1 MSQEIELYSRI
12 QNPVEAI
19 VQLGQYFAKSGFA
32 GCQNEAQGIVLAWEC
47 AAKRKSPSDIL
58 AENHIVNGR
67 MSRKSLAIAAR
78 FQEAGGKIKW
88 MKTGEDGKEAEAQYS
103 IEGETVTARFTIDDA
118 KRQGLIDKN
127 PNWKIRP
134 GNMLRARCHTTGI
147 GMLRPALVLGIE
159 DESPESGE
167 VTPRPLLPPKKSDEP
182 KPARVEAVTTVADPN
197 LERPSTT
204 ESQSAELPVQAPA
217 VAVSGA
223 MPASA
228 VANAKPVVSN
238 WTHPRDKNKVSI
250 EGAAALGEMI
260 PFDKQ
265 ELALRWLESKG
276 WIIIKGSLLDLSPD
290 RAKKIYSNIDRFLVD
305 ITAPATQPA

>member
-78 FQEAGGKIKW
+78 FQQEGGKIKW
-88 MKTGEDGKEAEAQYS
+88 VKTGEDGKEAEAQYS
-103 IEGETVTARFTIDDA
+103 IEGETVTARFTIEDA

-159 DESPESGE
+159 DESPETGDIA
-167 VTPRPLLPPKKSDEP
+167 PKPLLPPKKNDEP
-182 KPARVEAVTTVADPN
+182 KPAKVEAVATVAASAQ
-197 LERPSTT
+197 ERQGTA
-204 ESQSAELPVQAPA
+204 ESQSAAPTAPA
-217 VAVSGA
+217 EVVP
-223 MPASA
+223 PAEDTPT
-228 VANAKPVVSN
+228 AKPVVSN
-238 WTHPRDKNKVSI
+238 WTHPRDKNKVSV

-260 PFDKQ
+260 PATKQ
-265 ELALRWLESKG
+265 EKALRWLEGKA
-276 WIIIKGSLLDLSPD
+276 WIIPTGSLLDLSPD
-290 RAKKIYSNIDRFLVD
+290 RAKKIYSNIDRFLTD
-305 ITAPATQPA
+305 IEATPAA